1 MKMSSDLDQWL
12 IRPNSTS
19 TKQRVSDPLA
29 AFRKMSISST
39 ESSRKFILP
48 SILTSDNNSTWL
60 ATRKNDN
67 DLAKSAANK
76 SNQNQS
82 GSIKINQDQTGSI
95 KINQDDN
102 AKWLLKPLNKS
113 ETDLVTLTDEKQEPN
128 PWLAPP
134 QTSVMTTSLDSLPGT
149 FNLPLK
155 FSGGLSKD
163 IWLSKP
169 ASSKQTENLVKDLED
184 WLLVPSSTDSGLAV
198 TGGKNSTFST
208 NQNSGNISTNLLD
221 EWEKQ
226 SKTYNWNAN
235 STSGKI
241 STNPLDEWEK
251 QSMTYNWIVNDN
263 NTSNN
268 TSHVEEWLKNALE
281 DDNNEEEIDEI
292 SDDFDDCS
300 IEVID
305 QD

>member
-39 ESSRKFILP
+39 ESSRKFCLP

-82 GSIKINQDQTGSI
+82 GSIKINQD
-95 KINQDDN
+95 DN

-128 PWLAPP
+128 PWLAPS

-155 FSGGLSKD
+155 FSGELSKD

-169 ASSKQTENLVKDLED
+169 ASSKQTEKMVKDLED
-184 WLLVPSSTDSGLAV
+184 WLLVPSSSDSDMAV
-198 TGGKNSTFST
+198 TGGKNSTFSI
-208 NQNSGNISTNLLD
+208 NQSSGNISTNLLD

-226 SKTYNWNAN
+226 SKTFNWNPN
-235 STSGKI
+235 STSGKK
-241 STNPLDEWEK
+241 STNPLEEWEK

-263 NTSNN
+263 NTS
-268 TSHVEEWLKNALE
+268 HVEEWLKKALE

>member
-12 IRPNSTS
+12 VRPNSTS

-29 AFRKMSISST
+29 AS
-39 ESSRKFILP
+39 
-48 SILTSDNNSTWL
+48 
-60 ATRKNDN
+60 RKNDN

-82 GSIKINQDQTGSI
+82 GSNKSNQDQTRSI
-95 KINQDDN
+95 KIIQDDN

-169 ASSKQTENLVKDLED
+169 ASSKQTEKMVKDLED
-184 WLLVPSSTDSGLAV
+184 WLLVPASTDSDLAV
-198 TGGKNSTFST
+198 TGGKNNPKLST
-208 NQNSGNISTNLLD
+208 GIPIPLV
-221 EWEKQ
+221 EK
-226 SKTYNWNAN
+226 NPLILW
-235 STSGKI
+235 TSGK
-241 STNPLDEWEK
+241 
-251 QSMTYNWIVNDN
+251 N
-263 NTSNN
+263 N
-268 TSHVEEWLKNALE
+268 
-281 DDNNEEEIDEI
+281 
-292 SDDFDDCS
+292 
-300 IEVID
+300 
-305 QD
+305 Q

>member
-1 MKMSSDLDQWL
+1 MG
-12 IRPNSTS
+12 
-19 TKQRVSDPLA
+19 
-29 AFRKMSISST
+29 SISST
-39 ESSRKFILP
+39 ESSRKFCLP

-82 GSIKINQDQTGSI
+82 ESI

-169 ASSKQTENLVKDLED
+169 VSSKQTEKMVKDLED
-184 WLLVPSSTDSGLAV
+184 WLLVPSSTDSDTAV
-198 TGGKNSTFST
+198 
-208 NQNSGNISTNLLD
+208 
-221 EWEKQ
+221 
-226 SKTYNWNAN
+226 
-235 STSGKI
+235 TSGKK
-241 STNPLDEWEK
+241 STNPLEEWEK

-263 NTSNN
+263 STSTNN
-268 TSHVEEWLKNALE
+268 TSHVEEWLKKALE
-281 DDNNEEEIDEI
+281 DDNNEEEINEI

>member
-12 IRPNSTS
+12 VRPNSTS

-29 AFRKMSISST
+29 AS
-39 ESSRKFILP
+39 
-48 SILTSDNNSTWL
+48 
-60 ATRKNDN
+60 RKNDN

-95 KINQDDN
+95 RIIQDDN

-169 ASSKQTENLVKDLED
+169 ASSKQTEKMVKDLED
-184 WLLVPSSTDSGLAV
+184 WLLVPSSTDSDLAV
-198 TGGKNSTFST
+198 TGGKNSTFSI
-208 NQNSGNISTNLLD
+208 NQNSGNISTNL
-221 EWEKQ
+221 
-226 SKTYNWNAN
+226 
-235 STSGKI
+235 
-241 STNPLDEWEK
+241 LDEWEK

-268 TSHVEEWLKNALE
+268 TSHVEEWLKKALE

>member
-12 IRPNSTS
+12 IRPNSTT

-76 SNQNQS
+76 S
-82 GSIKINQDQTGSI
+82 NQDQTGSI

-149 FNLPLK
+149 FNLPLNL
-155 FSGGLSKD
+155 SGGLSKD

-169 ASSKQTENLVKDLED
+169 ASSKQTENLIKDLED
-184 WLLVPSSTDSGLAV
+184 WLLVPSSTDSV
-198 TGGKNSTFST
+198 TGGKNSTFSI

-241 STNPLDEWEK
+241 STNPLEEWEK

-268 TSHVEEWLKNALE
+268 TSHVEEWLKKALE
-281 DDNNEEEIDEI
+281 DDNNEEDEIDEI

>member
-12 IRPNSTS
+12 VRPNSTT

-39 ESSRKFILP
+39 ESSRRFVLP

-76 SNQNQS
+76 S
-82 GSIKINQDQTGSI
+82 NQDQTGSI

-149 FNLPLK
+149 FNLPLNL
-155 FSGGLSKD
+155 SGGLSKD

-169 ASSKQTENLVKDLED
+169 ASSKQTENLIKDLED
-184 WLLVPSSTDSGLAV
+184 WLLVPSSTDSV
-198 TGGKNSTFST
+198 TGGKNSTFSI

-241 STNPLDEWEK
+241 STNPLEEWEK

-268 TSHVEEWLKNALE
+268 TSHVEEWLKKALE
-281 DDNNEEEIDEI
+281 DDNNEEDEIDEI

>member
-12 IRPNSTS
+12 VRPNSTT

-29 AFRKMSISST
+29 AFRKMSLSST

-76 SNQNQS
+76 SNENQS
-82 GSIKINQDQTGSI
+82 GSI

-113 ETDLVTLTDEKQEPN
+113 ETDLVTLTDKKQEPN

-155 FSGGLSKD
+155 LSGGLCKD

-169 ASSKQTENLVKDLED
+169 ASSNQTEKLVKDLED
-184 WLLVPSSTDSGLAV
+184 WLLVPSSTDSV
-198 TGGKNSTFST
+198 TGGKNSTFSI

-221 EWEKQ
+221 AWEKQ

-241 STNPLDEWEK
+241 STNPLEEWEK

-268 TSHVEEWLKNALE
+268 TSHVEEWLKKALE
-281 DDNNEEEIDEI
+281 DDNNEEDEIDEI

>member
-1 MKMSSDLDQWL
+1 
-12 IRPNSTS
+12 
-19 TKQRVSDPLA
+19 
-29 AFRKMSISST
+29 MSISST
-39 ESSRKFILP
+39 ESSRRFVLP

-76 SNQNQS
+76 S
-82 GSIKINQDQTGSI
+82 NQDQTGSI

-149 FNLPLK
+149 FNLPLNL
-155 FSGGLSKD
+155 SGGLSKD

-169 ASSKQTENLVKDLED
+169 ASSKQTENLIKDLED
-184 WLLVPSSTDSGLAV
+184 WLLVPSSTDSV
-198 TGGKNSTFST
+198 TGGKNSTFSI

-226 SKTYNWNAN
+226 S
-235 STSGKI
+235 
-241 STNPLDEWEK
+241 
-251 QSMTYNWIVNDN
+251 MTYNWIVHDN

-268 TSHVEEWLKNALE
+268 TSHVEEWLKKALE
-281 DDNNEEEIDEI
+281 DDNNEEDEIDEI

>member
-19 TKQRVSDPLA
+19 AKQRVSDPLA
-29 AFRKMSISST
+29 DFRKMSISST
-39 ESSRKFILP
+39 ESSRKFCLP

-82 GSIKINQDQTGSI
+82 GFIKINQDQTESI

-113 ETDLVTLTDEKQEPN
+113 ETDLVTLTDEKKEPN
-128 PWLAPP
+128 PWLAPS

-155 FSGGLSKD
+155 FSGGLSKIFGFQNLILPNKLRRWSK
-163 IWLSKP
+163 IWKTGFWCLLP
-169 ASSKQTENLVKDLED
+169 LILTWQ
-184 WLLVPSSTDSGLAV
+184 LLVEKIPPFPSIKTV
-198 TGGKNSTFST
+198 EIFPP
-208 NQNSGNISTNLLD
+208 IS
-221 EWEKQ
+221 W
-226 SKTYNWNAN
+226 
-235 STSGKI
+235 TSGKNNPKL
-241 STNPLDEWEK
+241 STGIPIPLVEKNPIIPWK
-251 QSMTYNWIVNDN
+251 SGKN
-263 NTSNN
+263 N
-268 TSHVEEWLKNALE
+268 
-281 DDNNEEEIDEI
+281 
-292 SDDFDDCS
+292 
-300 IEVID
+300 
-305 QD
+305 Q

>member
-12 IRPNSTS
+12 IRPNSTT

-48 SILTSDNNSTWL
+48 SILTSDNTSTWL

-76 SNQNQS
+76 S
-82 GSIKINQDQTGSI
+82 NQDQTGSI

-149 FNLPLK
+149 FNLPLNL
-155 FSGGLSKD
+155 SGGLSKD

-169 ASSKQTENLVKDLED
+169 ASSKQTENLIKDLED
-184 WLLVPSSTDSGLAV
+184 WLLVPSSTDSV
-198 TGGKNSTFST
+198 TGGKNSTFSI

-241 STNPLDEWEK
+241 STNPLEEWEK

-268 TSHVEEWLKNALE
+268 TSHVEEWLKKALE
-281 DDNNEEEIDEI
+281 DDNNEEDEIDEI

>member
-12 IRPNSTS
+12 IRPNSTT

-39 ESSRKFILP
+39 ESSRRFVLP

-76 SNQNQS
+76 S
-82 GSIKINQDQTGSI
+82 NQDQTGSI

-149 FNLPLK
+149 FNLPLNL
-155 FSGGLSKD
+155 SGGLSKD

-169 ASSKQTENLVKDLED
+169 ASSKQTENLIKDLED
-184 WLLVPSSTDSGLAV
+184 WLLVPSSTDSV
-198 TGGKNSTFST
+198 TGGKNSTFSI

-241 STNPLDEWEK
+241 STNPLEEWEK

-263 NTSNN
+263 NTS
-268 TSHVEEWLKNALE
+268 HVEEWLKKALE
-281 DDNNEEEIDEI
+281 DDNNEEDEIDEI

>member
-1 MKMSSDLDQWL
+1 MG
-12 IRPNSTS
+12 
-19 TKQRVSDPLA
+19 
-29 AFRKMSISST
+29 SISST
-39 ESSRKFILP
+39 ESSRKFCLP

-82 GSIKINQDQTGSI
+82 ESI

-169 ASSKQTENLVKDLED
+169 ASSKQTEKMVKDLED
-184 WLLVPSSTDSGLAV
+184 WLLVPSSSDSDMAV
-198 TGGKNSTFST
+198 ASGKNSTFSI
-208 NQNSGNISTNLLD
+208 NQNSGNISTNLL
-221 EWEKQ
+221 E
-226 SKTYNWNAN
+226 
-235 STSGKI
+235 
-241 STNPLDEWEK
+241 EWEK

-268 TSHVEEWLKNALE
+268 TSHVEEWLKKALE

>member
-12 IRPNSTS
+12 VRPNSTT

-48 SILTSDNNSTWL
+48 SILTSDNTSTWL

-82 GSIKINQDQTGSI
+82 GSI

-149 FNLPLK
+149 FNLPLNL
-155 FSGGLSKD
+155 SGGLSKD

-169 ASSKQTENLVKDLED
+169 ASSKQTENLIKDLED
-184 WLLVPSSTDSGLAV
+184 WLLVPSSTDSV
-198 TGGKNSTFST
+198 TGGKNSTFSI

-241 STNPLDEWEK
+241 STNPLEEWEK

-268 TSHVEEWLKNALE
+268 TSHVEEWLKKALE
-281 DDNNEEEIDEI
+281 DDNNEEDEIDEI

>member
-1 MKMSSDLDQWL
+1 MG
-12 IRPNSTS
+12 
-19 TKQRVSDPLA
+19 
-29 AFRKMSISST
+29 
-39 ESSRKFILP
+39 
-48 SILTSDNNSTWL
+48 ILTSDNNSTWL

-76 SNQNQS
+76 S
-82 GSIKINQDQTGSI
+82 NQDQTGSI

-149 FNLPLK
+149 FNLPLNL
-155 FSGGLSKD
+155 SGGLSKD

-169 ASSKQTENLVKDLED
+169 ASSKQTENLIKDLED
-184 WLLVPSSTDSGLAV
+184 WLLVPSSTDSV
-198 TGGKNSTFST
+198 TGGKNSTFSI
-208 NQNSGNISTNLLD
+208 NQNSGNISTNLL
-221 EWEKQ
+221 E
-226 SKTYNWNAN
+226 
-235 STSGKI
+235 
-241 STNPLDEWEK
+241 EWEK

-268 TSHVEEWLKNALE
+268 TSRVEEWLKKSMTYNWIVN
-281 DDNNEEEIDEI
+281 DNNTSHVEE
-292 SDDFDDCS
+292 
-300 IEVID
+300 
-305 QD
+305 

>member
-1 MKMSSDLDQWL
+1 MSSDLDQWL
-12 IRPNSTS
+12 VRPNSTT

-39 ESSRKFILP
+39 ESSRRFVLP

-76 SNQNQS
+76 S
-82 GSIKINQDQTGSI
+82 NQDQTGSI

-149 FNLPLK
+149 FNLPLNL
-155 FSGGLSKD
+155 SGGLSKD

-169 ASSKQTENLVKDLED
+169 ASSNQTEKLVKDLED
-184 WLLVPSSTDSGLAV
+184 WLLVPSSTDSV
-198 TGGKNSTFST
+198 TGGKNSTFSI

-241 STNPLDEWEK
+241 STNPLKEWEK

-268 TSHVEEWLKNALE
+268 TSHVEEWLKKALE
-281 DDNNEEEIDEI
+281 DDNNEEDEIDEI

>member
-12 IRPNSTS
+12 VRPNSTT

-39 ESSRKFILP
+39 ESSRRFVLP

-76 SNQNQS
+76 S
-82 GSIKINQDQTGSI
+82 NQDQTGSI

-149 FNLPLK
+149 FNLPLNL
-155 FSGGLSKD
+155 SGGLSKD

-169 ASSKQTENLVKDLED
+169 ASSKQTEKLVKDLED
-184 WLLVPSSTDSGLAV
+184 WLLVPSSSDSGLAV
-198 TGGKNSTFST
+198 TGGKYSTFST

-241 STNPLDEWEK
+241 STNPLEEWEK

-268 TSHVEEWLKNALE
+268 TSHVEEWLKKALE
-281 DDNNEEEIDEI
+281 DDNNEEDEIDEI

>member
-12 IRPNSTS
+12 VRPNSTT

-39 ESSRKFILP
+39 ESSRKFVLP

-76 SNQNQS
+76 S
-82 GSIKINQDQTGSI
+82 NQDQTGSI

-155 FSGGLSKD
+155 LSGGLCKD

-169 ASSKQTENLVKDLED
+169 ASSNQTEKLVKDLED
-184 WLLVPSSTDSGLAV
+184 WLLVPSSTDSV
-198 TGGKNSTFST
+198 TGGKNSTFSI

-226 SKTYNWNAN
+226 SKTLNWNSN

-268 TSHVEEWLKNALE
+268 TSHVEEWLKKALE
-281 DDNNEEEIDEI
+281 DDNNEEDEIDEI

>member
-1 MKMSSDLDQWL
+1 MG
-12 IRPNSTS
+12 
-19 TKQRVSDPLA
+19 
-29 AFRKMSISST
+29 SISST
-39 ESSRKFILP
+39 ESARKFCLP

-76 SNQNQS
+76 SNENQS
-82 GSIKINQDQTGSI
+82 GSI

-169 ASSKQTENLVKDLED
+169 VSSKQTEKMVKDLED
-184 WLLVPSSTDSGLAV
+184 WLLVPSSTDSDTAV
-198 TGGKNSTFST
+198 TGGKNSTFSI

-226 SKTYNWNAN
+226 SKTFNWNPN
-235 STSGKI
+235 STSGKK
-241 STNPLDEWEK
+241 STNPLEEWEK
-251 QSMTYNWIVNDN
+251 QSMTYNWIVNN
-263 NTSNN
+263 NN
-268 TSHVEEWLKNALE
+268 TSHVEEWLKKALE

>member
-67 DLAKSAANK
+67 DLAKSEANK

-82 GSIKINQDQTGSI
+82 GSINQDQTGSI

-149 FNLPLK
+149 FNLPLQ

-198 TGGKNSTFST
+198 TGGKISTFST
-208 NQNSGNISTNLLD
+208 NRNSENISTNLLD

-226 SKTYNWNAN
+226 SKTYNWSAN

>member
-1 MKMSSDLDQWL
+1 MG
-12 IRPNSTS
+12 RPNSTT

-67 DLAKSAANK
+67 DLAKSAAYK

-82 GSIKINQDQTGSI
+82 GFIKIKQNQSGPI

-134 QTSVMTTSLDSLPGT
+134 QTSVLTTSLDSLPGT
-149 FNLPLK
+149 FNLPLNL
-155 FSGGLSKD
+155 SGGLSKD

-169 ASSKQTENLVKDLED
+169 ASSKQTENLIKDLED
-184 WLLVPSSTDSGLAV
+184 WLLVPSSTDSV
-198 TGGKNSTFST
+198 TGGKNSTFSI

-226 SKTYNWNAN
+226 SKTLNWNAN

-241 STNPLDEWEK
+241 STNPLEEWEK

-268 TSHVEEWLKNALE
+268 TS
-281 DDNNEEEIDEI
+281 
-292 SDDFDDCS
+292 
-300 IEVID
+300 
-305 QD
+305 

>member
-1 MKMSSDLDQWL
+1 MGVDKISRAFFNQAFRSQTSRKNLKKMKVASDLHQWL
-12 IRPNSTS
+12 VRPNSTT

-39 ESSRKFILP
+39 ESSRRFVLP
-48 SILTSDNNSTWL
+48 SILTTDNNSTWL

-76 SNQNQS
+76 SNQ
-82 GSIKINQDQTGSI
+82 DQTGSI

-102 AKWLLKPLNKS
+102 AKWPLKPLNKS

-134 QTSVMTTSLDSLPGT
+134 QTSVMSTSLDSLPGT
-149 FNLPLK
+149 FNLPLNL
-155 FSGGLSKD
+155 SGGLCKD

-169 ASSKQTENLVKDLED
+169 ASSKQTENLIKDLED
-184 WLLVPSSTDSGLAV
+184 WLLVPSSTDSV
-198 TGGKNSTFST
+198 TGGKNSTFSI
-208 NQNSGNISTNLLD
+208 NQNSGNISTNLL
-221 EWEKQ
+221 E
-226 SKTYNWNAN
+226 
-235 STSGKI
+235 
-241 STNPLDEWEK
+241 EWEK

-263 NTSNN
+263 NTSND
-268 TSHVEEWLKNALE
+268 TSHVEEWLKKALE
-281 DDNNEEEIDEI
+281 DDINEEDEIDEI

>member
-12 IRPNSTS
+12 IRPNSTT

-39 ESSRKFILP
+39 ESSRRFVLP

-76 SNQNQS
+76 S
-82 GSIKINQDQTGSI
+82 NQDQTGSI

-149 FNLPLK
+149 FNLPLNL
-155 FSGGLSKD
+155 SGGLSKD

-169 ASSKQTENLVKDLED
+169 ASSKQTENLIKDLED
-184 WLLVPSSTDSGLAV
+184 WLLVPSSTDSV
-198 TGGKNSTFST
+198 TGGKNSTFSI

-241 STNPLDEWEK
+241 STNPLEEWEK

-268 TSHVEEWLKNALE
+268 TSHVEEWLKKALE
-281 DDNNEEEIDEI
+281 DDNNEEDEIDEI

>member
-12 IRPNSTS
+12 VRPNSTT

-39 ESSRKFILP
+39 ESSRRFVLP

-76 SNQNQS
+76 S
-82 GSIKINQDQTGSI
+82 NQDQTGSI

-155 FSGGLSKD
+155 LSGGLCKD

-169 ASSKQTENLVKDLED
+169 ASSNQTEKLVKDLED
-184 WLLVPSSTDSGLAV
+184 WLLVPSSAGSV
-198 TGGKNSTFST
+198 TGGKNSTFSI

-226 SKTYNWNAN
+226 SKTLNWNPN

-268 TSHVEEWLKNALE
+268 TSHVEEWLKKALE
-281 DDNNEEEIDEI
+281 DDNNEEDEIDEI

>member
-12 IRPNSTS
+12 VRPNSTS

-29 AFRKMSISST
+29 AS
-39 ESSRKFILP
+39 
-48 SILTSDNNSTWL
+48 
-60 ATRKNDN
+60 RKNDN

-82 GSIKINQDQTGSI
+82 GSIKINQDQSGSI
-95 KINQDDN
+95 KSNQDDN

-113 ETDLVTLTDEKQEPN
+113 ETDLVTLTDEKQKPN

-149 FNLPLK
+149 FNMPLK

-169 ASSKQTENLVKDLED
+169 DSSKQTEKMVKDLED
-184 WLLVPSSTDSGLAV
+184 WLLVPASTDSDLAV
-198 TGGKNSTFST
+198 TGGKNSTFSI

-226 SKTYNWNAN
+226 SMN
-235 STSGKI
+235 
-241 STNPLDEWEK
+241 
-251 QSMTYNWIVNDN
+251 YNWIVNDN

-268 TSHVEEWLKNALE
+268 TSHVEEWLKKALE

>member
-12 IRPNSTS
+12 VRPNSTT

-39 ESSRKFILP
+39 ESSRRFVLP

-76 SNQNQS
+76 S
-82 GSIKINQDQTGSI
+82 NQDQTGSI

-155 FSGGLSKD
+155 LSGGLCKD

-169 ASSKQTENLVKDLED
+169 ASSNQTEKLVKDLED
-184 WLLVPSSTDSGLAV
+184 WLLVPSSTDSV

-208 NQNSGNISTNLLD
+208 INQNSGKISTNLLD

-226 SKTYNWNAN
+226 SKTLNWNPN

-251 QSMTYNWIVNDN
+251 QSMTYNWIVNGN

-268 TSHVEEWLKNALE
+268 TSHVEEWLKKALE
-281 DDNNEEEIDEI
+281 DDNNEEDEIDEI

>member
-1 MKMSSDLDQWL
+1 MG
-12 IRPNSTS
+12 
-19 TKQRVSDPLA
+19 
-29 AFRKMSISST
+29 SISST
-39 ESSRKFILP
+39 ESSRKFCLP

-82 GSIKINQDQTGSI
+82 ESI

-169 ASSKQTENLVKDLED
+169 ASSKQTEKMVKDLED
-184 WLLVPSSTDSGLAV
+184 WLLVPASTDSDLAV
-198 TGGKNSTFST
+198 TGGKIPPFPSIKTVEIFPP
-208 NQNSGNISTNLLD
+208 IS
-221 EWEKQ
+221 W
-226 SKTYNWNAN
+226 
-235 STSGKI
+235 TSGKNNPKL
-241 STNPLDEWEK
+241 STGIPIPLVEKNPLIPWK
-251 QSMTYNWIVNDN
+251 NGKN
-263 NTSNN
+263 N
-268 TSHVEEWLKNALE
+268 
-281 DDNNEEEIDEI
+281 
-292 SDDFDDCS
+292 
-300 IEVID
+300 
-305 QD
+305 Q